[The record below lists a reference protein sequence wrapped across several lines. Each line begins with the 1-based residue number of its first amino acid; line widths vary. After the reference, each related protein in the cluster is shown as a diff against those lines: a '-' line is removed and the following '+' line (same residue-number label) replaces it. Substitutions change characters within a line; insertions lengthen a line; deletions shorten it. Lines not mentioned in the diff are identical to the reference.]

1 MKKVFF
7 YLAMSVSLLLN
18 FMSCDIGLGKE
29 VDLVAPELK
38 VVSPVNNSFAPK
50 SFKIHGTMKDNE
62 KVESVEIKYSYN
74 ENGEKIIKT
83 VNANLID
90 PEHWEYEFSFD
101 KDYEV
106 TFEVRAYDKN
116 NNSGENTSQTLTVLI
131 DSQDP
136 DASKMGIRRGA
147 YVARLLPV
155 EEFTKEG
162 GKTALRESPE
172 NKDYFQNVSFLL
184 FSQLKDLNGIK
195 EAILSLYEVNPE
207 TKAEALVLGGIN
219 PDAGGNIYSPEYS
232 ITREMLEGA
241 SSSLS
246 SGIHYLRPHIFV
258 KDEAG
263 NHIEKTFEVFA
274 WESAYDVP
282 HVVYR
287 TMEEYKDESGN
298 LIQAFIKVQQGYSIP
313 VTVFDDDGLGSI
325 SYKLIKG
332 ADSISINSI
341 SDFVQVKDVSGGI
354 RDKSFEIPTSAST
367 EDGAYK
373 LVVKVVDT
381 VIPAVY
387 LEAVDVKITNGD
399 APTIIV
405 DSPVENTI
413 PDLDAGKF
421 TIKGRTID
429 NQPVEK
435 IAIGWLPDGNS
446 DIEKA
451 EAALAEYNFENDQ
464 VIEGIQF
471 YVLDAGTATHSEN
484 KYINAFS
491 KTYDVFEDFKNSS
504 GTVINANKVFMIVAK
519 DSTDNISTK
528 TYRLN
533 AFSSKPTFTVEYSQ
547 DGGASWKSTDN
558 PLVTLPLVK
567 TLFRIT
573 PVAKNNMGIDVFTM
587 DAEGHRSYS
596 QKDANTFELT
606 DGNGNAPASGEV
618 VNINLYAK
626 DRIGNEGR
634 SKLTVAFDE
643 VGVLQS
649 IEANYAKG
657 KVFNKND
664 KVITLQVNFSSAV
677 EFYPSTAKPT
687 IALKAKKRGKTS
699 SEEIGKA
706 IYRAGNGTN
715 TLYFDYTLP
724 SDLECS
730 ELSLPEGSNPIDTSM
745 CSSLSGRFNGSYTTN
760 KESGTDVVSSLSID
774 TLAPYIVSYSPEIG
788 KVIEKTDGKIEIKI
802 TFNEPVNIESGTLI
816 MQRADP
822 EEGGRWYLPPVI
834 EEDVFLSM
842 YNSHEADEKP
852 EHRVSLTGDKGIVTP
867 GKDKNEILTM
877 IAAGPYMQYTHG
889 IIEKDN
895 EMIPDISKTR
905 YVLNYDFDINGVD
918 EKTEK
923 VRKALEYFN
932 YHKASFDMNS
942 NSISGSGTDTITIE
956 VTDSDFTGSKKIVN
970 GVEYFITL
978 TEKCV
983 ADGAFNYIE
992 ESAAS
997 KADMSNTE
1005 KLSVAN
1011 NEYRFWVGPTA
1022 EPVIRVN
1029 RIATNKND
1037 DDTCGKTTAKIDC
1050 ETPNVEVYY
1059 FIDDTSCILTEDKS
1073 QNNVVRTMKGITP
1086 AKLNEYIEN
1095 VKSHSNSEKYKKQT
1109 GIKGSWTIGGNIN
1122 PTAIGDGKM
1131 TTAQKIYIVAC
1142 AEKKEKL
1149 NISECGKEGAFKTQL
1164 HYENPSK
1171 ADEDFKVLG
1180 AQIPEANS
1188 FTPGWPLTQN
1198 VVNKGPDKYQVAYKN
1213 GDNKDYYWVSWQV
1226 LSDFTLQTHAGG
1238 YQNPANPKTTY
1249 CMSLYTKNQA
1259 YF

>member
-1 MKKVFF
+1 MKKMF
-7 YLAMSVSLLLN
+7 LILLSLVLFGTVL
-18 FMSCDIGLGKE
+18 SCDIGLGKE

-50 SFKIHGTMKDNE
+50 SFKIYGTMKDNE

-74 ENGEKIIKT
+74 DNGEKILKT
-83 VNANLID
+83 VKANLID
-90 PEHWEYEFSFD
+90 QEHWEYEFAFD

-106 TFEVRAYDKN
+106 TIEVRAYDKN

-162 GKTALRESPE
+162 GKTEMRTSPE

-207 TKAEALVLGGIN
+207 TKSEALVLGGIN
-219 PDAGGNIYSPEYS
+219 PVAGGNIYSPEYS

-263 NHIEKTFEVFA
+263 NHIEKAFEVFA
-274 WESAYDVP
+274 WESAYDIP
-282 HVVYR
+282 HIIYR
-287 TMEEYKDESGN
+287 TMEEYKDKDDKVV
-298 LIQAFIKVQQGYSIP
+298 QYIKVQQGYSIP
-313 VTVFDDDGLGSI
+313 VTVFDDDGIKSI
-325 SYKLIKG
+325 GYKLIKTS
-332 ADSISINSI
+332 DFSSIGSV
-341 SDFVQVKDVSGGI
+341 SDFVQVQDVSGGI

-367 EDGAYK
+367 EDGTYK
-373 LVVKVVDT
+373 LVVRVIDT
-381 VIPAVY
+381 GEGAVY
-387 LEAVDVKITNGD
+387 LEAIDVRITNGD
-399 APTIIV
+399 APTIII
-405 DSPVENTI
+405 DSPVENTV
-413 PDLDAGKF
+413 PDLSGSRF
-421 TIKGRTID
+421 TINGHTID

-446 DIEKA
+446 DIAKA
-451 EAALAEYNFENDQ
+451 EAAMESFDFNGDK

-471 YVLDAGTATHSEN
+471 YVLTAEDPVHVEN
-484 KYINAFS
+484 KYTNSFS
-491 KTYDVFEDFKNSS
+491 KTYDVFEDFKDSS
-504 GTVINANKVFMIVAK
+504 GNVVNSNKVFMIVAK
-519 DSTDNISTK
+519 DTTDNISTK

-533 AFSSKPTFTVEYSQ
+533 AFSSKPTFNVEYSQ
-547 DGGASWKSTDN
+547 DNGSTWKATEI

-567 TLFRIT
+567 TLFKIT
-573 PVAKNNMGIDVFTM
+573 PVAKNNMEIAEFTM
-587 DAEGHRSYS
+587 DGENHRGFAK
-596 QKDANTFELT
+596 KDTYIIELT
-606 DGNGNAPASGEV
+606 DGNGGDPSFGEV
-618 VNINLYAK
+618 FNINLYAK
-626 DRIGNEGR
+626 DKIGNEGR

-657 KVFNKND
+657 KIFNKND

-687 IALKAKKRGKTS
+687 IAIKAKKRGQTS
-699 SEEIGKA
+699 SEAIGNA
-706 IYRAGNGTN
+706 FYRSGNGTN
-715 TLYFDYTLP
+715 TLYFDYTIP
-724 SDLECS
+724 DGLECS
-730 ELSLPEGSNPIDTSM
+730 ELSLPEGSDPIDTSM
-745 CSSLSGRFNGSYTTN
+745 CSSLTGRFNESYTTN
-760 KESGTDVVSSLSID
+760 KEDETGVEIFSSLSID
-774 TLAPYIVSYSPEIG
+774 TIAPHIVSFSPDKNGVVDIAAG
-788 KVIEKTDGKIEIKI
+788 KVEIKI
-802 TFNEPVNIESGTLI
+802 KFNEPVNIESGTLI

-822 EEGGRWYLPPVI
+822 DGGRWYLPPLI

-842 YNSHEADEKP
+842 YNSNEAALIP
-852 EHRVSLTGDKGIVTP
+852 ENRVSLTGEGGIVTP
-867 GKDKNEILTM
+867 GKDKNGILTM

-889 IIEKDN
+889 IIEKDD

-905 YVLNYDFDINGVD
+905 YVLNYDFNINGVD

-923 VRKALEYFN
+923 IRKALEYFK

-942 NSISGSGTDTITIE
+942 DSISGSGTDTITLT
-956 VTDSDFTGSKKIVN
+956 VKDSDFTGSKKIVK

-983 ADGAFNYIE
+983 SDNAYNYVE
-992 ESAAS
+992 ESATS
-997 KADMSNTE
+997 KTDTGNSE

-1037 DDTCGKTTAKIDC
+1037 DATCGKTKAKIDC
-1050 ETPNVEVYY
+1050 ETPDVKVYY
-1059 FIDDTSCILTEDKS
+1059 FIDDTSCILNEDKS
-1073 QNNVVRTMKGITP
+1073 KSGVVSTIKGITP
-1086 AKLNEYIEN
+1086 AKLNEYIGN
-1095 VKSHSNSEKYKKQT
+1095 VESHSVSAKYKEHS
-1109 GIKGSWTIGGNIN
+1109 GLKGSWEMTED
-1122 PTAIGDGKM
+1122 IGDGKM

-1142 AEKKEKL
+1142 AKKEGKL
-1149 NISECGKEGAFKTQL
+1149 EISECGKEGAFKTQL
-1164 HYENPSK
+1164 HYENPGK
-1171 ADEDFKVLG
+1171 GGDTFKILG

-1188 FTPGWPLTQN
+1188 YTPGWPLTQN
-1198 VVNKGPDKYQVAYKN
+1198 VIDKGPDKYQVAYKN
-1213 GDNKDYYWVSWQV
+1213 GNDYYWVSWQI
-1226 LSDFTLQTHAGG
+1226 LSDFTLQTHASS

-1249 CMSLYTKNQA
+1249 CMSLYTNNQA